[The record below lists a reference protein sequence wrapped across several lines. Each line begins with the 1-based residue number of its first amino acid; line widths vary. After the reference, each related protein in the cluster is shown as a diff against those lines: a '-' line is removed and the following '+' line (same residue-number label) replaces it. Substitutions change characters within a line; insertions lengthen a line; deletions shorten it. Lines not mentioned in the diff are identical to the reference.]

1 MAFRFRGLLSSP
13 TRITRTAYS
22 QGRFF
27 HSRRTRFPSDNLS
40 AVILGYRAD
49 SARHLSIT
57 HRHYASNTTIRVPAM
72 AESITEGTLS
82 QLTKEVGD
90 FIEQDEELATIE
102 TDKIDV
108 SANAPHSGV
117 IQKLLVHEGDT
128 VTVDQAIAEI
138 VAQEVDSS
146 QSRQELEEQHKPT
159 LTANEPRHD
168 EPRNQT
174 LPSSTAETKQSP
186 APPTKNEEHPQNS
199 VPSST
204 AVQPNSGGLKPSRRE
219 QRVYI
224 DEATSLLDLI
234 DGSNQKTTLGQDAS
248 YQTSDR

>member
-1 MAFRFRGLLSSP
+1 
-13 TRITRTAYS
+13 
-22 QGRFF
+22 
-27 HSRRTRFPSDNLS
+27 
-40 AVILGYRAD
+40 
-49 SARHLSIT
+49 
-57 HRHYASNTTIRVPAM
+57 M

-90 FIEQDEELATIE
+90 FIEQDEEFATIE

-108 SANAPHSGV
+108 SVNAPHSGV

-146 QSRQELEEQHKPT
+146 QSRQEYEEQHKFTPT
-159 LTANEPRHD
+159 ADEPRHN

-174 LPSSTAETKQSP
+174 PPCSTGETKQSLT
-186 APPTKNEEHPQNS
+186 PPTKIEEHPQSS

-204 AVQPNSGGLKPSRRE
+204 AAQSNSGGSKPSRRE
-219 QRVYI
+219 QRVCI
-224 DEATSLLDLI
+224 DEATDFSELM
-234 DGSNQKTTLGQDAS
+234 DGSNHKTTLGQDAS
-248 YQTSDR
+248 HQTSDRQAPERIPEYRRLPDNIQRSRHVQRHGIP